1 MSDSNATVAEPQHPS
16 QARQWILATLA
27 GLAVA
32 VPVSVILSF
41 AGLLPMYLGPF
52 FFLLFGLGV
61 GAAIFRV
68 ARHARPAPKSLVIA
82 CPVIVILV
90 TFLATMTLEYEQL
103 GPHAARMAAKR
114 TRALPPGL
122 SLTDFQA
129 AVIVT
134 AERQIAEGFP
144 PGGVFGYL
152 RWAATNGRMVLES
165 EQARPPFV
173 TYVISQSNLG
183 FTLRVLFSLILLA
196 GGIFSQVLPLRKPA
210 SPDSTQ
216 QIATQSEGRDPQTL
230 LPSEDAHNRSRSAL
244 AG

>member
-1 MSDSNATVAEPQHPS
+1 MSDSNATTVEPQHPS
-16 QARQWILATLA
+16 QARQWLLATLA

-32 VPVSVILSF
+32 VPVSVILSY

-52 FFLLFGLGV
+52 FFLLFGLSV

-68 ARHARPAPKSLVIA
+68 ARHVQPAPKLLVIA
-82 CPVIVILV
+82 CPTLVILA
-90 TFLATMTLEYEQL
+90 TFLATMTLEYKQL
-103 GPHAARMAAKR
+103 GPHAAAMTAKR
-114 TRALPPGL
+114 TRALPPDV
-122 SLTDFQA
+122 SLIDFQA
-129 AVIVT
+129 AVSVA
-134 AERQIAEGFP
+134 AERQIADNYP

-165 EQARPPFV
+165 ERARPPFV
-173 TYVISQSNLG
+173 TYVLSQSNIG

-210 SPDSTQ
+210 PPDSAEQT
-216 QIATQSEGRDPQTL
+216 ATQSDGRDSTAL
-230 LPSEDAHNRSRSAL
+230 LPSEDAHNHSRSAV

>member
-68 ARHARPAPKSLVIA
+68 ARHARPARRSLAIT
-82 CPVIVILV
+82 CPAIVILA
-90 TFLATMTLEYEQL
+90 TFLATLTLEYKQL
-103 GPHAARMAAKR
+103 GPHTARMVAKR
-114 TRALPPGL
+114 TRALPPGV

-129 AVIVT
+129 VVSVA
-134 AERQIAEGFP
+134 AERQIAEGHP

-152 RWAATNGRMVLES
+152 RWAATTGRMVLES

-173 TYVISQSNLG
+173 TYVLSQSNLG
-183 FTLRVLFSLILLA
+183 FTLRVMFSLILLA
-196 GGIFSQVLPLRKPA
+196 GGILSQVLPLWKPA

-216 QIATQSEGRDPQTL
+216 QTATQIEGRVPPAL